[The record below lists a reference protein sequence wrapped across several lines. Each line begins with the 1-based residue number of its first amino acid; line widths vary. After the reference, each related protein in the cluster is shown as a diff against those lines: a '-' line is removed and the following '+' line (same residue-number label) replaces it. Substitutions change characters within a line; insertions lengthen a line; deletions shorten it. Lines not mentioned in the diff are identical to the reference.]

1 MALQKAKKGS
11 PPRGKAGLNRFLIS
25 VNVMGSAGPIRFL
38 VNEDELVAGVIDI
51 ALKSYAREGRFPVLG
66 SNLNDFFLYC
76 ANSGTDGF
84 SLDSFAGFSL
94 DSFAALSPWET
105 IGSNGG
111 RNFMLCK
118 KQFPQQQMA
127 EGAATTEIVR
137 KGSGGWKAWLNK
149 SLNMKIS
156 SH

>member
-25 VNVMGSAGPIRFL
+25 VNVLGSAGPIRFL

-51 ALKSYAREGRFPVLG
+51 ALKSYAREGRFPILG

-76 ANSGTDGF
+76 ANSGTD
-84 SLDSFAGFSL
+84 
-94 DSFAALSPWET
+94 ALSPWET

-111 RNFMLCK
+111 RNFMLCR
-118 KQFPQQQMA
+118 KQFPQQQIA
-127 EGAATTEIVR
+127 EGAARAEIVR